1 MAIRIGI
8 LIILIVSSVWAQ
20 EVYKKTISFD
30 WDPVPGAVKYE
41 VKFTNYKN
49 GTPVVTSQFTSTNS
63 YYGAIPPGYYKM
75 SLRSLDKRNVPGV
88 WSEEVEFPVLLDK
101 VKVSL
106 PAKENLSIT
115 SPNEDYQEVDF
126 AWQPVLGADKYHLV
140 IRDMES
146 GKSLFENYFA
156 ETMAKVNLPVGAKY
170 SWSIM
175 AVDNADLKSDAETD
189 GEIVVYGGKLK
200 KPVIGTPENQFVREI
215 KWNEDSFVTNYTIEL
230 QKFNPTSKK
239 WEKKVEDK
247 SFKGNKISFDDRWP
261 GGSYRVI
268 LQAKGYL
275 RPPSDKS
282 VLNFKV
288 KSGDRS
294 IAAEYTYVL
303 RKSIDRINGLYANAS
318 WLLSMVNYSSSYKG
332 LNPKYNVFGGTARLG
347 LGWFKENNPIGYYAN
362 WDISGFLK
370 DESYM
375 RSFVYHSLSGSVIY
389 RKTVRTIDE
398 FRVSSGLFYKEIPQ
412 TIADLDEIA
421 NYFVSNNR
429 SINGFKGTSNQVI
442 SMMGP
447 QVGLE
452 YWFSLTPR
460 LGFQVNAQWFYSL
473 MAMKLPNKGSGFKP
487 TLSDQYGVMASY
499 KVNNK
504 FTGLLGLAY
513 KKDQAAYKDDSTSGG
528 KFQLGS
534 ADALY
539 DSNTDVSTSIN
550 GFYFSMFAEYAF

>member
-1 MAIRIGI
+1 MVKIV
-8 LIILIVSSVWAQ
+8 LIISLIVSQLWAQ

-30 WDPVPGAVKYE
+30 WDLVPGAVKYE

-49 GTPVVTSQFTSTNS
+49 GTPVITSQFTSTNS

-106 PAKENLSIT
+106 PNKENVSY
-115 SPNEDYQEVDF
+115 SSQNEDYQEVDF
-126 AWQPVLGADKYHLV
+126 VWSPVLGADKYQLV
-140 IRDMES
+140 IRDIES
-146 GKSLFENYFA
+146 GKALFENYFTESA
-156 ETMAKVNLPVGAKY
+156 TRVNLPVGAKY
-170 SWSIM
+170 NWSVT
-175 AVDNADLKSDAETD
+175 ALDNSDLKSDAETT
-189 GEIVVYGGKLK
+189 GEITVFGAKLK
-200 KPVIGTPENQFVREI
+200 KPVLETPENQFVREI
-215 KWNEDSFVTNYTIEL
+215 KWIENTYAANYAVEL
-230 QKFNPTSKK
+230 QKYNPSTKK
-239 WEKKVEDK
+239 WESKVEEK
-247 SFKGNKISFDDRWP
+247 SYKSNKISFDDKWP
-261 GGSYRVI
+261 GGQYRIV
-268 LQAKGYL
+268 LQAKGNL
-275 RPPSDKS
+275 RADSDKS

-288 KSGDRS
+288 KNGDRS

-332 LNPKYNVFGGTARLG
+332 LNPKYNVFGGTARMG
-347 LGWFKENNPIGYYAN
+347 LGWFQENNPIGYFAN

-375 RSFVYHSLSGSVIY
+375 RSFVYHSMSGSVIY
-389 RKTVRTIDE
+389 RKTVRTTDE

-412 TIADLDEIA
+412 TIADLDEISS
-421 NYFVSNNR
+421 YFVSNNR

-442 SMMGP
+442 SMAGP

-452 YWFSLTPR
+452 YWFSLTPK
-460 LGFQVNAQWFYSL
+460 LGFQVNAQWYYSM
-473 MAMKLPNKGSGFKP
+473 MAVKLPNNGKSFKP
-487 TLSDQYGVMASY
+487 TLSDQYGVMGSY

-550 GFYFSMFAEYAF
+550 GFYLSMFAEYAF

>member
-1 MAIRIGI
+1 MLKIGF
-8 LIILIVSSVWAQ
+8 LISLIVSQLWAQ

-30 WDPVPGAVKYE
+30 WDPVPGAVRYE

-49 GTPVVTSQFTSTNS
+49 GTPVVTSQFTTTNS
-63 YYGAIPPGYYKM
+63 YYGAIPPGNYKM

-101 VKVSL
+101 VKVST
-106 PAKENLSIT
+106 PNKENVSYT
-115 SPNEDYQEVDF
+115 SQNEDYQEVDF
-126 AWQPVLGADKYHLV
+126 VWSPVLGADKYQLV
-140 IRDMES
+140 IRDIES
-146 GKSLFENYFA
+146 GKSLFENYFTEVA
-156 ETMAKVNLPVGAKY
+156 TRVNLPVGAKY
-170 SWSIM
+170 NWSVI
-175 AVDNADLKSDAETD
+175 ALDNADLRSDAETS
-189 GEIVVYGGKLK
+189 GEITVYGAKLT
-200 KPVIGTPENQFVREI
+200 KPALETPENQFVREI
-215 KWNEDSFVTNYTIEL
+215 KWKENIFVANYNVEL
-230 QKFNPTSKK
+230 QKYNPSNKK
-239 WEKKVEDK
+239 WEKKVQEK
-247 SFKGNKISFDDRWP
+247 TFKGNKITFDDKWP
-261 GGSYRVI
+261 GGQYRII
-268 LQAKGYL
+268 LQAKGNL
-275 RPPSDKS
+275 RPDSDKS

-288 KSGDRS
+288 KNGDRS

-332 LNPKYNVFGGTARLG
+332 LNPKYNVFGGTARMG
-347 LGWFKENNPIGYYAN
+347 LGWFRENNPIGYYAN

-370 DESYM
+370 DDSYM

-389 RKTVRTIDE
+389 RKTVRTTDE

-412 TIADLDEIA
+412 TIADLDEISS
-421 NYFVSNNR
+421 YFVSNNR

-442 SMMGP
+442 SMAGP

-452 YWFSLTPR
+452 YWFSLTPK
-460 LGFQVNAQWFYSL
+460 LGFQVNAQWYYSM
-473 MAMKLPNKGSGFKP
+473 MAVKLPNNGKSFKP
-487 TLSDQYGVMASY
+487 SLSDQYGVMGSY

-539 DSNTDVSTSIN
+539 DSNTEVSTSIN
-550 GFYFSMFAEYAF
+550 GFYLSMFAEYAF

>member
-1 MAIRIGI
+1 MLKIGL
-8 LIILIVSSVWAQ
+8 LISLIVSQLWAQ

-101 VKVSL
+101 VKMSL
-106 PAKENLSIT
+106 PNKENVSY
-115 SPNEDYQEVDF
+115 SSQNDDYQEVDF
-126 AWQPVLGADKYHLV
+126 VWTPVLGADKYQLV
-140 IRDMES
+140 IRDIES
-146 GKSLFENYFA
+146 GKALFENYFTESA
-156 ETMAKVNLPVGAKY
+156 TRVNLPVGAKY
-170 SWSIM
+170 SWSVT
-175 AVDNADLKSDAETD
+175 ALDNSDLKSDAETT
-189 GEIVVYGGKLK
+189 GEITVFGAKLK
-200 KPVIGTPENQFVREI
+200 KPILETPENQFVREI
-215 KWNEDSFVTNYTIEL
+215 KWKDNIYAANYFVEL
-230 QKFNPTSKK
+230 QKYNPSTKK
-239 WEKKVEDK
+239 WERKVEEK
-247 SFKGNKISFDDRWP
+247 TYKGNKISFDDKWP
-261 GGSYRVI
+261 GGQYRII
-268 LQAKGYL
+268 LQAKGNL
-275 RPPSDKS
+275 RADSDKS
-282 VLNFKV
+282 ALNFKV
-288 KSGDRS
+288 KNGDRS

-332 LNPKYNVFGGTARLG
+332 LNPKYNVFGGTARMG
-347 LGWFKENNPIGYYAN
+347 LGWFRENNPIGYYAN

-375 RSFVYHSLSGSVIY
+375 RSFVYHSMSGSVIY
-389 RKTVRTIDE
+389 RKTVRTTDE

-412 TIADLDEIA
+412 TIADLDEISS
-421 NYFVSNNR
+421 YFVSNNR

-442 SMMGP
+442 SMAGP

-452 YWFSLTPR
+452 YWFSLTPK
-460 LGFQVNAQWFYSL
+460 LGFQVNAQWYYSM
-473 MAMKLPNKGSGFKP
+473 MAVKLPNNGKGFKP
-487 TLSDQYGVMASY
+487 TLSDQYGIMGSY
-499 KVNNK
+499 KVSNK

-513 KKDQAAYKDDSTSGG
+513 KQDQAAYKDESTSGG

-550 GFYFSMFAEYAF
+550 GFYLSMFAEYAF